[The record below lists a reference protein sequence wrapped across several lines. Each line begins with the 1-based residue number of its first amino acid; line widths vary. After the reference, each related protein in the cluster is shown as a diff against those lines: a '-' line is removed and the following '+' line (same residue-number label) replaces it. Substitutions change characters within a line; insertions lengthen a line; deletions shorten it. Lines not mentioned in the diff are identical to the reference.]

1 MKASER
7 IVYYNMDGSIN
18 RFATYIN
25 NNEWVMSL
33 VFITCVVI
41 TGFIESLAI

>member
-1 MKASER
+1 MKANER

-25 NNEWVMSL
+25 NNEWVMPL
-33 VFITCVVI
+33 IVIIGLLI
-41 TGFIESLAI
+41 TGIICLSM